1 MEEWFHVK
9 HDWMVELQEIAF
21 RVRCF
26 SPIGCW
32 VLVFHVKR
40 EGCWNWGNLFG
51 CVCGILR
58 LRCVW
63 QLERSIEVSRET
75 LIVGIVGKGEVCF
88 LNGYFQLSL
97 RDFVIAIVSRET
109 WWVGGWV
116 VGDGF
121 WVCLPSPISCCEDW
135 CFTWNTQL
143 KDPLQSLATH
153 RGETTLSN
161 NQPAN
166 QPTPTCFTWNHS
178 SNTTKTYWTP
188 RNNIRFPNLTPSC
201 LLSANQEFIIHR
213 HNHPHKQLWIN
224 SSVSRETLAFS

>member
-1 MEEWFHVK
+1 MCLWDFEASMCVTAWK
-9 HDWMVELQEIAF
+9 INW
-21 RVRCF
+21 CF
-26 SPIGCW
+26 T
-32 VLVFHVKR
+32 
-40 EGCWNWGNLFG
+40 WNTDRGNS
-51 CVCGILR
+51 
-58 LRCVW
+58 W
-63 QLERSIEVSRET
+63 
-75 LIVGIVGKGEVCF
+75 KGEVCF

-143 KDPLQSLATH
+143 KDPLQSLAPH

-178 SNTTKTYWTP
+178 SNTTKIYWTP
-188 RNNIRFPNLTPSC
+188 RNNIRFPNLTHSC
-201 LLSANQEFIIHR
+201 LLPTNQEFTIHQ

>member
-1 MEEWFHVK
+1 MWGMFIR
-9 HDWMVELQEIAF
+9 MNAELLK
-21 RVRCF
+21 VGYLVLCF
-26 SPIGCW
+26 PDVS
-32 VLVFHVKR
+32 R
-40 EGCWNWGNLFG
+40 ETWGCWNWDNLFG

-63 QLERSIEVSRET
+63 QLERSIDVSRET
-75 LIVGIVGKGEVCF
+75 LIAGIVGKGEVCF

-121 WVCLPSPISCCEDW
+121 ECASPTSCCEDW

-166 QPTPTCFTWNHS
+166 QPTPPCFTWNHS
-178 SNTTKTYWTP
+178 SNTTKIYWTP
-188 RNNIRFPNLTPSC
+188 RNNIRFPNLTHSC
-201 LLSANQEFIIHR
+201 LLPANQEFTIHQ